1 MPRNG
6 PEPTTGTPDG
16 SGRRRNHRGRGFPP
30 PTRSSVRAGPRAR
43 RTTCASRCA
52 PAPWRPPRAALS
64 SAGGAVRPETSLQPS
79 PEQHALIDA
88 RRADPA
94 GSLRVLAFAGSGKTT
109 ALQLLAAADPSPA
122 LYLAYNKAARLE
134 AQRRFPAHVACRT
147 VRSLAYR
154 ATGMAARRHRL
165 ERRLA
170 AREVAEAL
178 AIPALDGL
186 RPAFWAHC
194 AIATVRGFTHS
205 AARELDAG
213 HLPPLPRGTDRAGP
227 VLAWARRLWADTLD
241 PAGVLPLEHDA
252 YLKLWHLDG
261 ARLPAAAEV
270 LYLDEAQD
278 ANPVTV
284 AILQAQRR
292 PTVWVGDPWQSVYRF
307 RGSVNAMRMI
317 EAPVRHL
324 SRSWR
329 FGEELARVAR
339 AILAHTSSPPLV
351 PLRGD
356 PGIATTLG
364 PVRPPCAVLCRTNA
378 GLFEAAVRGRD
389 RLHVVGGLEPLARL
403 VLGGWRLYLGEL
415 VPEVPA
421 LARFRGWDELLEEA
435 GEGRDPELR
444 FLVRVVA
451 RYGRAL
457 PGLVADLRRRAVPHP
472 DMAERVLAT
481 AHKAKGLEW
490 PEVRL
495 ADDFPSLAELDAADP
510 DGAPWLTPEE
520 RDQELHLLYV
530 AATRARR
537 RLEPNEAVRSCSA
550 ARPAPAVAERER
562 AA

>member
-1 MPRNG
+1 
-6 PEPTTGTPDG
+6 
-16 SGRRRNHRGRGFPP
+16 
-30 PTRSSVRAGPRAR
+30 
-43 RTTCASRCA
+43 
-52 PAPWRPPRAALS
+52 
-64 SAGGAVRPETSLQPS
+64 
-79 PEQHALIDA
+79 
-88 RRADPA
+88 
-94 GSLRVLAFAGSGKTT
+94 VLAFAGSGKTT
-109 ALQLLAAADPSPA
+109 ALRLLAGADPSPA
-122 LYLAYNKAARLE
+122 LYLAYDKAAQLQAR
-134 AQRRFPAHVACRT
+134 ARFPAHVACRT
-147 VRSLAYR
+147 VHSLAYR
-154 ATGMAARRHRL
+154 ATGMAAQRHRL

-170 AREVAEAL
+170 AREVAGLL

-194 AIATVRGFTHS
+194 AIAAVRAFTHS
-205 AARELDAG
+205 AAREIDAG
-213 HLPPLPRGTDRAGP
+213 HLPPLPRGADRAGP
-227 VLAWARRLWADTLD
+227 VLAWARELWAGMRD
-241 PAGVLPLEHDA
+241 PAGALPLEHDA

-261 ARLPAAAEV
+261 ARLPAGAEV

-278 ANPVTV
+278 ANPVTLAV
-284 AILQAQRR
+284 LEAQGR

-317 EAPVRHL
+317 AAPQRHL

-329 FGEELARVAR
+329 FGEELAGVAR
-339 AILAHTSSPPLV
+339 AILARTGQPPAV

-364 PVRPPCAVLCRTNA
+364 PARPPCAVLCRTNA

-389 RLHVVGGLEPLARL
+389 RIHVVGGLEPLARL
-403 VLGGWRLYLGEL
+403 VLGGWRLYLGEPA
-415 VPEVPA
+415 PEVPA

-435 GEGRDPELR
+435 EEGRDPELR

-451 RYGRAL
+451 QYGRAL
-457 PGLVADLRRRAVPHP
+457 PGLVADLRRRAVPHQEAA
-472 DMAERVLAT
+472 DRVLAT

-495 ADDFPSLAELDAADP
+495 APDFPTLDELDGPDP
-510 DGAPWLTPEE
+510 DGMPWLAAEE

-537 RLEPNEAVRSCSA
+537 RLEPNDAVEGCLA
-550 ARPAPAVAERER
+550 APPRPAVADRGR

>member
-1 MPRNG
+1 MLAKRSPRVNPG
-6 PEPTTGTPDG
+6 HVAIPPEGLTGRTATTRG
-16 SGRRRNHRGRGFPP
+16 SAEP
-30 PTRSSVRAGPRAR
+30 S
-43 RTTCASRCA
+43 
-52 PAPWRPPRAALS
+52 PWRPPRAALS
-64 SAGGAVRPETSLQPS
+64 WGDGAVCPETLLQPS
-79 PEQHALIDA
+79 PEQLALIAA

-109 ALQLLAAADPSPA
+109 ALRLLAEADPSPA
-122 LYLAYNKAARLE
+122 LYLAYNKSAQLE

-147 VRSLAYR
+147 VHSLAYR
-154 ATGMAARRHRL
+154 ATRMFEQRHRL

-170 AREVAEAL
+170 AREVAELL

-186 RPAFWAHC
+186 RPAFWAYC
-194 AIATVRGFTHS
+194 AVAAVRTFTHS
-205 AARELDAG
+205 AAREIDAG
-213 HLPPLPRGTDRAGP
+213 HLPALPRGADRIEP
-227 VLAWARRLWADTLD
+227 VLAWARRLWAEMRD
-241 PAGVLPLEHDA
+241 PAGAVPLEHDA
-252 YLKLWHLDG
+252 YLKLWHLQG

-278 ANPVTV
+278 ANPVTL
-284 AILQAQRR
+284 AILEAQRR
-292 PTVWVGDPWQSVYRF
+292 PTVWVGDPWQSIYRF
-307 RGSVNAMRMI
+307 RGSVDALRTI
-317 EAPVRHL
+317 DAPQRHL

-329 FGEELARVAR
+329 FGEGLAGVAR
-339 AILAHTSSPPLV
+339 AILAHTGSPPLV

-389 RLHVVGGLEPLARL
+389 RIHVVGGLEPLARL
-403 VLGGWRLYLGEL
+403 VLGGWRLYLGEPA
-415 VPEVPA
+415 PEVPA

-435 GEGRDPELR
+435 EDGRDPELR

-451 RYGRAL
+451 QHGRAL
-457 PGLVADLRRRAVPHP
+457 PGLAADLRRRAVAQPE
-472 DMAERVLAT
+472 AAGRVLAT

-495 ADDFPSLAELDAADP
+495 APDFPSLAELDAADP
-510 DGAPWLTPEE
+510 DGVPWLTPEE

-537 RLEPNEAVRSCSA
+537 RLEPNEAVRSCLA
-550 ARPAPAVAERER
+550 AQAEPVVA
-562 AA
+562 